1 MSISSLEDESRRQ
14 QRSAE
19 AKSKSQLKRELLALR
34 DLGKQLVDLPS
45 SRLQGMQLSPPLLA
59 AVIEAKRFKRG
70 ALKRQLQ
77 HIAALLRTHD
87 STAIRAALDD
97 THRPRQQEIEHFHE
111 VEGWRDALLA
121 GETQL
126 LDELTGRFPHADR
139 QQLRQLVRNA
149 HRERRQEKPPKSA
162 RALFRA
168 LMALRQEQQ
177 P

>member
-1 MSISSLEDESRRQ
+1 MSISLQDESQ
-14 QRSAE
+14 QERHHAE

-34 DLGKQLVDLPS
+34 DFGKQLVDLPQ
-45 SRLQGMQLSPPLLA
+45 SRLQGMQLPPPLLA
-59 AVIEAKRFKRG
+59 AVIDAKRFKRG

-77 HIAALLRTHD
+77 HIAALLRSHD
-87 STAIRAALDD
+87 SAAIREALEGV
-97 THRPRQQEIEHFHE
+97 HRPHRREIENLHE

-121 GETQL
+121 GDTQL
-126 LDELTGRFPHADR
+126 LEELAGRYRHADR

-149 HRERRQEKPPKSA
+149 DRERQHNKPPKSA

-168 LMALRQEQQ
+168 LMALRQEEQ